1 MKRLLSTSCSDWAF
15 NLGTLLLRIAAG
27 VLIMHFGY
35 EKLVHFGDLRYKFMN
50 FMGIGASLSL
60 SLVIFA
66 EFFCGALVVL
76 GLFTRL
82 AVIPLV
88 ISMSV
93 ALVKVHHSDIFGV
106 GDKAALFLTCFLVIL
121 LCGPGKGS
129 VDGLINR

>member
-15 NLGTLLLRIAAG
+15 NLGMLLLRIGAG
-27 VLIMHFGY
+27 ALVVHHGY
-35 EKLVHFGDLRYKFMN
+35 DKLVHFGSERYKFMN
-50 FMGIGASLSL
+50 FMGIGSSLSL

-66 EFFCGALVVL
+66 EFFCGLLVVL

-82 AVIPLV
+82 TAIPIV
-88 ISMSV
+88 ISMAV
-93 ALVKVHHSDIFGV
+93 ALFKVHNADVFGA
-106 GDKAALFLTCFLVIL
+106 GERAALYLTCFMVIL